1 MIKQDFSNLTGK
13 ILIASP
19 YTMEGNVFY
28 QSIIYVIQ
36 HNKEGSVGLIINHPV
51 NNSPVNN
58 LFKKMDENID
68 FKNLNLEVHLGGPV
82 EMERGFFLHTNEY
95 SKNLLFT
102 PIEDGLAVSSN
113 TQIIKDISNGTGPK
127 KSLFIIGY
135 TGWAADQMEFELENN
150 LWIVAEPN
158 LNLIFDEVAD
168 EKWPKALS
176 TLGISKYDFN
186 PEIARC

>member
-28 QSIIYVIQ
+28 QSMIYVIQ

-58 LFKKMDENID
+58 LFKKMNESID
-68 FKNLNLEVHLGGPV
+68 LKNLDLEVHLGGPV
-82 EMERGFFLHTNEY
+82 EIERGFFLHTNEY
-95 SKNLLFT
+95 SKNLLFS
-102 PIEDGLAVSSN
+102 PIDDGLAVSSN

-127 KSLFIIGY
+127 RSLFIIGY

-158 LNLIFDEVAD
+158 LDLIFDEAAD
-168 EKWPKALS
+168 AKWPKALS

-186 PEIARC
+186 PEIAHC